1 MSQPEADPFYLSK
14 KIRLVPVVNSDGSF
28 ARAIERWL
36 FEQQLDCL
44 FVPLPLE
51 VRNRVLEAVNDLP
64 LVSTVIQAE
73 SNESAFSFHLQEK
86 EWTPENE
93 DTNEDEQPKRRAF
106 YVPIDPCQAV
116 IAAIRYAIGE
126 HIPVVFGDLPT
137 ADFMPF
143 TSLTA
148 DAYALRECRFETFA
162 TAMLP
167 AIGPMDTERQK
178 TRVEYLAHNLHKA
191 EQHYQRIIALC
202 PLAMW
207 PWLRQAYGSQSA
219 QADSIQE
226 VDEAALEV
234 PFTAQVDENSLLFFL
249 AELPYA
255 TGIHERLREKGAVHS
270 ASASIDFV
278 KHLLI
283 TARQTYKA
291 DLRDRAR
298 KIPPLMLNQCMQ
310 YIRNLTLLDRRLT
323 PDFYTIVT
331 AAKQIVGDQYAV
343 HVIEAAKQ
351 YAYSDF
357 MPLPVVRFGISEVQL
372 PDGEVCEAI
381 NRLDSPT
388 LNWRSIELNP
398 RPKKVDSRRWAMQ
411 WNPYAQCSWP
421 PEDKMI
427 ESFRSR
433 LMERAQN
440 VISSD
445 LAQSE
450 KFSTSLMD
458 GIDIR
463 ETLRHWYDSQ
473 IYVKRIP
480 PSVGKLDACVMLF
493 DVPADPRDYPWRAT
507 WFAEHGEESTLAF
520 YATNFQ
526 QEMLGPG
533 IGVSTY
539 GGSMLIYPPRYV
551 KDIWTDPRLD
561 FCDTLEQRL
570 IAGACAN
577 CDSRHVVLLS
587 PVAPTLVWKKTAKH
601 FGKVLV
607 HLPSS
612 KFSDA
617 TLQQL
622 RMFHVLNGKQV
633 RSYAARF
640 IRRV

>member
-1 MSQPEADPFYLSK
+1 MPNQQLDPFRLSDK
-14 KIRLVPVVNSDGSF
+14 TRLVPVINSDGSY

-36 FEQQLDCL
+36 LDQKLDCL
-44 FVPLPLE
+44 IVPLPLE
-51 VRNRVLEAVNDLP
+51 VRTRVLEAVTFLP
-64 LVSTVIQAE
+64 LVSTVIQVETLEA
-73 SNESAFSFHLQEK
+73 SFDFVDPEQEWSPSDDDDAK
-86 EWTPENE
+86 
-93 DTNEDEQPKRRAF
+93 KRRAF

-116 IAAIRYAIGE
+116 IAAIRFAIGE
-126 HIPVVFGDLPT
+126 HIPVVFADLPT
-137 ADFMPF
+137 TEFSPF
-143 TSLTA
+143 TSTTA
-148 DAYALRECRFETFA
+148 DAYALRECRLEVFA

-167 AIGPMDTERQK
+167 AIGPIQTNPQLQRTK
-178 TRVEYLAHNLHKA
+178 FLAHNIRQA
-191 EQHYQRIIALC
+191 EQHYQQVVALC
-202 PLAMW
+202 PMAMW
-207 PWLRQAYGSQSA
+207 PWLRQQYASTSDAAFQ
-219 QADSIQE
+219 DI
-226 VDEAALEV
+226 DEPTLEV
-234 PFTAQVDENSLLFFL
+234 PFTAQIDDRSLLFFMS
-249 AELPYA
+249 ELPYA
-255 TGIHERLREKGAVHS
+255 TGIHERLREHGAEHA
-270 ASASIDFV
+270 ASASVDFV

-298 KIPPLMLNQCMQ
+298 KISPLMLNQCMQ

-331 AAKQIVGDQYAV
+331 AAKQIIGDQYAI
-343 HVIEAAKQ
+343 HVIEAAKE
-351 YAYSDF
+351 YSYSAYRSE
-357 MPLPVVRFGISEVQL
+357 PTVKFGIGDVQL
-372 PDGEVCEAI
+372 PDGEICEAI

-388 LNWRSIELNP
+388 QLWRSIELNP
-398 RPKKVDSRRWAMQ
+398 RPKKIDSRKWAMQ

-421 PEDKMI
+421 PEDKAI

-480 PSVGKLDACVMLF
+480 PSIGKLDACVMLF

-526 QEMLGPG
+526 KEMLGPG
-533 IGVSTY
+533 IGLSTY
-539 GGSMLIYPPRYV
+539 GGTMLIYPPRFV
-551 KDIWTDPRLD
+551 QDIWTDKRLD

-570 IAGACAN
+570 IGGACAN
-577 CDSRHVVLLS
+577 CDSKHVVLLS
-587 PVAPTLVWKKTAKH
+587 PVPPTLVWKKTAKH
-601 FGKVLV
+601 FGKTLV
-607 HLPSS
+607 HLPAS

-617 TLQQL
+617 TIQQL
-622 RMFHVLNGKQV
+622 RMFHVLNGRQV
-633 RSYAARF
+633 RSYASRF
-640 IRRV
+640 IRKV